1 VFIKKCKKL
10 AKYYI
15 NIIIIIQYFCD
26 SQTEEL
32 RCLTRGWES
41 RFISL
46 KLLFTLILVLLGLP
60 CLAQT
65 GIPIPALAHC
75 DASMQQ
81 FMQRW
86 QVLGASV
93 ALAKDGK
100 LVYERAFGYAD
111 VDRTI
116 TLQPYHLLRVA
127 SLSKSVTAL
136 AIMKL
141 VQDGQLSLSHSV
153 FGPEGY
159 LRTPTYT
166 REIHDP
172 RLYHVTVQQL
182 LEHTAGWD
190 RQISC
195 DGYSSSDPIEFP
207 THVSAVMG
215 VTNPVGDSTL
225 IRFMLRRGLDFEP
238 GARFA
243 YSNVGYLVLGKVL
256 EAVTH
261 QQYETWVRQ
270 HVLQP
275 SGVREAHLGHNLPG
289 TRLERESD
297 YQSRYQMPSCYDPT
311 QQVPAAYGG
320 YQVEAMN
327 AHGGWLFS
335 ARDLVRLL
343 LTLDGVGARHAL
355 LSAATLHTMMQPS
368 AVNAGYAK
376 GWMVTGNNWWHTGN
390 LDGTASEMVHTAN
403 GYTWAILLNT
413 SNNSPQFWMEL
424 DALGWQWMA
433 GARSWPA
440 HDLFA
445 PAQAA
450 NQLQVE
456 AYAAGRFQLTW
467 AAGTG
472 THRLVLLKA
481 DSPPNAFPLDGTM
494 YSVASVLADG
504 TSVVAVEGGTKALL
518 PALDSHRTY
527 YVQVVE
533 FRQDTT
539 TGNHPVY
546 TLEDSPVV
554 VVGPNSGAQPGRPLV
569 RYPSPAHEALAL
581 TGALTSGPY
590 HVTIHLGNLVRSGML
605 APARTTPV
613 QQLLPDHYL
622 VQMPEAAITSVVHF
636 VNK

>member
-1 VFIKKCKKL
+1 
-10 AKYYI
+10 
-15 NIIIIIQYFCD
+15 
-26 SQTEEL
+26 
-32 RCLTRGWES
+32 
-41 RFISL
+41 
-46 KLLFTLILVLLGLP
+46 
-60 CLAQT
+60 
-65 GIPIPALAHC
+65 
-75 DASMQQ
+75 
-81 FMQRW
+81 MQRW

-100 LVYERAFGYAD
+100 LVYERAFGYAN

-141 VQDGQLSLSHSV
+141 VQAGQLSLSHPV

-159 LRTPTYT
+159 LTAPAYT
-166 REIHDP
+166 REIRDP

-190 RQISC
+190 RRLGC
-195 DGYSSSDPIEFP
+195 DGYSSSDPVEFP
-207 THVSAVMG
+207 THVAAVMG
-215 VTNPVGDSTL
+215 VANPVGDSTL

-238 GARFA
+238 GTQFA

-261 QQYETWVRQ
+261 QRYETWVREQ
-270 HVLQP
+270 VLQP

-289 TRLERESD
+289 ARLARESN

-311 QQVPAAYGG
+311 QQVPAADGG

-343 LTLDGVGARHAL
+343 LALDGLGARPAL
-355 LSAATLHTMMQPS
+355 LSASALRTMVQPS
-368 AVNAGYAK
+368 VVNAGYAK

-413 SNNSPQFWMEL
+413 SNSSPLFWREL
-424 DALGWQWMA
+424 DALGWQWIA
-433 GARSWPA
+433 GARRWPA
-440 HDLFA
+440 HDLA
-445 PAQAA
+445 GPTQAA
-450 NQLQVE
+450 DQVQVE
-456 AYAAGRFQLTW
+456 ARPMGRAQVTW
-467 AAGTG
+467 TAGTG

-481 DSPPNAFPLDGTM
+481 DCPPTAVPLDGTT
-494 YSVASVLADG
+494 YPVASVLADG
-504 TSVVAVEGGTKALL
+504 TLVAAVEQGTKAWL

-527 YVQVVE
+527 YAQVIE

-546 TLEDSPVV
+546 ALEDSPVV
-554 VVGPNSGAQPGRPLV
+554 VLGPGRGAQQG
-569 RYPSPAHEALAL
+569 AALARSL
-581 TGALTSGPY
+581 PPAREAPHVDGALTSVPY
-590 HVTIHLGNLVRSGML
+590 AQPLVLGGTQAVADNASPSERPRNERAV
-605 APARTTPV
+605 
-613 QQLLPDHYL
+613 LPPL
-622 VQMPEAAITSVVHF
+622 P
-636 VNK
+636 